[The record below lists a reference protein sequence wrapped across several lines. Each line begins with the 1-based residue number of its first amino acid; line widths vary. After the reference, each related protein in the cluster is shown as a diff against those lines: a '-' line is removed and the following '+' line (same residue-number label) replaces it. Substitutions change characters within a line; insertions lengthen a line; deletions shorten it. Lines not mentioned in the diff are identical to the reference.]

1 MIEAE
6 ADPKSVQ
13 GHMRHSR
20 IATAMDIYPQH
31 GPESQQLAMVKMMH
45 IVESGAQINRVCP
58 AHIQLH
64 ASFSKAERPE
74 YSRNNKG
81 GILINKGGILINKG
95 GILILVRRSR
105 TYPQLLRRS
114 LHLFRLILISDDF

>member
-81 GILINKGGILINKG
+81 GILINKGGILI
-95 GILILVRRSR
+95 LVRRSR

>member
-81 GILINKGGILINKG
+81 GILI
-95 GILILVRRSR
+95 LVRRSR